1 MSPRTEKQFE
11 EIREEKK
18 QLIMETAMELFALHG
33 YENTSISQ
41 IARKANISKGLLYN
55 YYESKEELLETIL
68 HTGIDEL
75 LEVFDPNKDGVLEVP
90 EMEFFLTETFRIIK
104 EHRNFWKLYMSISL
118 QTSVFKLIEKRI
130 EELYVPLT
138 KMTVDYFSTAG
149 FKNPVIEAVL
159 FGALL
164 DGITLDYVMKPDMFP
179 LDNIKDE
186 LIERYCRMKNKD

>member
-11 EIREEKK
+11 EIREEKR

-33 YENTSISQ
+33 YESTSISQ

-55 YYESKEELLETIL
+55 YFESKEELLETIL
-68 HTGIDEL
+68 NTGIDEL

-138 KMTVDYFSTAG
+138 KMTVDYFKTAG
-149 FKNPVIEAVL
+149 FKNPVTEAVI
-159 FGALL
+159 FGSLL
-164 DGITLDYVMKPDMFP
+164 DGITMDYVMKPDMFP
-179 LDNIKDE
+179 LDDIRDE
-186 LIERYCRMKNKD
+186 LINRYCRVNAKK